1 VKFLLRICFVI
12 ALLCGFAQ
20 AHASTCTTLSAGA
33 SQSTVQSTLNSCGSG
48 NTVAFSAGLY
58 STSSSLTIPCGVSVT
73 GPAVWPN
80 TAIISTSTPAQN
92 IFSYATGGCTT
103 PMSLLWIQG
112 NNAGLLYTPGNT
124 GTYSNMTIEHNT
136 STNLPSYQTPGC
148 PNSCGSNP
156 YFFSGSTFFDGTQ
169 SSVLSNIT
177 IEFNSFG
184 DSNSCSAIIA
194 QNVDY
199 QGLCGGVFINL
210 GQTTN
215 ITFRY
220 NRVFH
225 TEEGFKMTQVGF
237 SVGAPIAQSNNVD
250 VEFNYFSNIHR
261 IEIEIQQGVIGNKIT
276 VNNNIFQDQLNPFY
290 GSLGIS
296 TPCCQF
302 MNADGTATSVSP
314 AITDSN
320 NVKVETLTNSSTGC
334 GEVFG
339 YEFWG
344 NGTQGNNNLVQG
356 NAIGYCPGF
365 TGGGFLWGY
374 GASPWQI
381 NNNIIQGAFMA
392 STQSVCG
399 GTSHPYTGTGY
410 IISEECQGN
419 PPTQTGNVLSA
430 TPAAVTSVA
439 PAISPASGSFSGPH
453 VVTMTDAGLTS
464 GAGPLGNTSIYYTT
478 DGSTPV
484 PGSGTTQ
491 LYTGGIT
498 LTSTTMVK
506 AVGFY
511 GAGYTPGAGPVP
523 YPYSYPSGFGYVPS
537 AVVSATYTSS
547 GGVTLSSVALSNVG
561 TVHSLVNGATIQ
573 MTATCTYSDGSTTSC
588 NTTDAYGNA
597 VSSWNSS
604 SSQVSISSSGLATAV
619 SVGTAANLTAV
630 VAGLTTPAWAMAV
643 TPAAATLSS
652 VSLAT
657 TGGVS
662 TIASGGVNQLLATC
676 HYSDSS
682 TTSCGTTDS
691 HGNAVNLWTST
702 APAIATASTSG
713 VVTGVAAGGT
723 SLSATV
729 GAPFSTGLGN
739 SIFDVAEPNMANYIN
754 ATYAVPPSGGGT
766 VNSCSVYIPAA
777 AQTNGALVDCGL
789 LPALTPTTSATSWL
803 CHATYTNV
811 ATTGPGAF
819 ITLPLTGCGMITSPV
834 WVASDTNAATS
845 SLGYWNCGGSCGT
858 TVPTSGNG
866 TYTAFFKA
874 ATYGTYTGLS
884 SAMTAGG
891 NLELSA
897 YVNFTPA
904 GGVTSNAV
912 ALTVTA
918 APPTLMSAYL
928 TTPGNVNTLTVGATL
943 QFAARCVYSDSST
956 TDCTVADIHGN
967 AVTVWTTSDATKAT
981 IGAVGS
987 ANPGLVTARAA
998 GTASIS
1004 ATVGSLS
1011 SAAFALTTSNPA
1023 VTLTGISLA
1032 TTGGVTGLFVGS
1044 TNALIATCLYS
1055 DGSTTNCTSLDSHG
1069 TLAGSYTST
1078 TPAHATV
1085 NATSGLVMGIAPGTT
1100 MLAAVADGLS
1110 SSAIPLTV
1118 LAVPSG
1124 TYNITITGPVS
1135 FSGTVTF

>member
-1 VKFLLRICFVI
+1 MMKRLCPLLVCIMAF
-12 ALLCGFAQ
+12 CGAAK

-33 SQSTVQSTLNSCGSG
+33 SQSAIQSALNSCGSG

-80 TAIISTSTPAQN
+80 TAILSTSAPTQN
-92 IFSYATGGCTT
+92 IFSYASGGCTAA
-103 PMSLLWIQG
+103 MSLQWIQG

-156 YFFSGSTFFDGTQ
+156 YFLSGSTFFNGTQ
-169 SSVLSNIT
+169 SSILSNIT
-177 IEFNSFG
+177 IEFNQFG

-199 QGLCGGVFINL
+199 QGLCAAVFINL

-220 NRVFH
+220 NRIFH
-225 TEEGFKMTQVGF
+225 LEEGFKMTQVGF
-237 SVGAPIAQSNNVD
+237 SVGAPIAQSKNLD
-250 VEFNYFSNIHR
+250 VEFNYFLNIHR
-261 IEIEIQQGVIGNKIT
+261 IEIEIQQGVIGTQDT
-276 VNNNIFQDQLNPFY
+276 VNNNVFQDQINPFY

-302 MNADGTATSVSP
+302 MNTDGTATSVNP

-320 NVKVETLTNSSTGC
+320 NVKVETLTNSTTGC

-344 NGTQGNNNLVQG
+344 QGTQGNNNLMQG
-356 NAIGYCPGF
+356 NAIGFCPGF

-374 GASPWQI
+374 GAGSWQI

-392 STQSVCG
+392 SNQSVCS
-399 GTSHPYTGTGY
+399 GTANPYTGPGY
-410 IISEECQGN
+410 ILSEECQGN

-430 TPAAVTSVA
+430 TPTAITSVA
-439 PAISPASGSFSGPH
+439 PAISPGSGSFSGPH

-491 LYTGGIT
+491 LYTGAIT
-498 LTSTTMVK
+498 LTSTTTVK

-523 YPYSYPSGFGYVPS
+523 YPYSYPSGYGYLPS

-561 TVHSLVNGATIQ
+561 SVHSITGGSTIQ
-573 MTATCTYSDGSTTSC
+573 MTATCTYSNGSTTAC
-588 NTTDAYGNA
+588 NTTDAFGNA

-604 SSQVSISSSGLATAV
+604 NAAVSISASGLATGV
-619 SVGTAANLTAV
+619 SIGSANLTAT
-630 VAGLTTPAWAMAV
+630 VAGLTTPNWAMAV
-643 TPAAATLSS
+643 TSNPISLSS

-662 TIASGGVNQLLATC
+662 TLAPGGVNQLLATC
-676 HYSDSS
+676 TYSDSS

-691 HGNAVNLWTST
+691 HGNVVNLWTTT
-702 APAIATASTSG
+702 APSVATVNSSG
-713 VVTGVAAGGT
+713 VVTGAAAGGT
-723 SLSATV
+723 SLTATV
-729 GAPFSTGLGN
+729 GAPIAAALGN
-739 SIFDVAEPNMANYIN
+739 ATFNTTFANNPNFIN
-754 ATYAVPPSGGGT
+754 ATYAVPPAGGGT
-766 VNSCSVYIPAA
+766 VNSCSLYIPAT
-777 AQTNGALVDCGL
+777 AQTSEAFADCGL
-789 LPALTPTTSATSWL
+789 LLAPTPTTSGTSWL
-803 CHATYTNV
+803 CHATYTYSG
-811 ATTGPGAF
+811 TTGPGTF
-819 ITLPLTGCGMITSPV
+819 VSLPLSGCGTITSPV

-845 SLGYWNCGGSCGT
+845 SLGYWNCGGSCGL
-858 TVPTSGNG
+858 TVPTSGTG
-866 TYTAFFKA
+866 AYTAFFKA
-874 ATYGTYTGLS
+874 ANYGTYTGLS

-891 NLELSA
+891 SVQLSA

-904 GGVTSNAV
+904 GGATSNAV

-987 ANPGLVTARAA
+987 ANPGLVTAQAA

-1085 NATSGLVMGIAPGTT
+1085 NATNGLVMGIAPGTT
-1100 MLAAVADGLS
+1100 MLTAVADGLS

-1118 LAVPSG
+1118 LAVPNG
-1124 TYNITITGPVS
+1124 TYSITITGPVS
-1135 FSGTVTF
+1135 FSGTVKF

>member
-1 VKFLLRICFVI
+1 MMKRLCPLLVCIMAF
-12 ALLCGFAQ
+12 CGAAK
-20 AHASTCTTLSAGA
+20 AHAATCATLSAGA
-33 SQSTVQSTLNSCGSG
+33 SQSTIQSALNSCGSG

-80 TAIISTSTPAQN
+80 TAILSTSAPTQN
-92 IFSYATGGCTT
+92 IFSYASGGCTAA
-103 PMSLLWIQG
+103 MSLQWIQG

-156 YFFSGSTFFDGTQ
+156 YFLSGSTFFNGTQ
-169 SSVLSNIT
+169 SSILSNIT
-177 IEFNSFG
+177 IEFNQFG

-199 QGLCGGVFINL
+199 QGLCAAVFINL

-220 NRVFH
+220 NRIFH
-225 TEEGFKMTQVGF
+225 LEEGFKMTQVGF
-237 SVGAPIAQSNNVD
+237 SVGAPIAQSKNLD
-250 VEFNYFSNIHR
+250 VEFNYFLNIHR
-261 IEIEIQQGVIGNKIT
+261 IEIEIQQGVIGTQDT
-276 VNNNIFQDQLNPFY
+276 VNNNVFQDQINPFY

-302 MNADGTATSVSP
+302 MNTDGTATSVNP

-320 NVKVETLTNSSTGC
+320 NVKVETLTNSTTGC

-344 NGTQGNNNLVQG
+344 QGTQGNNNLMQG
-356 NAIGYCPGF
+356 NAIGFCPGF

-374 GASPWQI
+374 GAGSWQI

-392 STQSVCG
+392 SNQSVCS
-399 GTSHPYTGTGY
+399 GTANPYTGPGY
-410 IISEECQGN
+410 ILSEECQGN

-430 TPAAVTSVA
+430 TPTAITSVA
-439 PAISPASGSFSGPH
+439 PAISPGSGSFSGPH

-491 LYTGGIT
+491 LYTGAIT
-498 LTSTTMVK
+498 LTSTTTVK

-523 YPYSYPSGFGYVPS
+523 YPYSYPSGYGYLPS

-561 TVHSLVNGATIQ
+561 SVHSITGGSTIQ
-573 MTATCTYSDGSTTSC
+573 MTATCTYSNGSTTAC
-588 NTTDAYGNA
+588 NTTDAFGNA

-604 SSQVSISSSGLATAV
+604 NAAVSISASGLATGV
-619 SVGTAANLTAV
+619 SIGSANLTAT
-630 VAGLTTPAWAMAV
+630 VAGLTTPNWAMAV
-643 TPAAATLSS
+643 TSNPISLSS

-662 TIASGGVNQLLATC
+662 TLAPGGVNQLLATC
-676 HYSDSS
+676 TYSDSS

-691 HGNAVNLWTST
+691 HGNVVNLWTTT
-702 APAIATASTSG
+702 APSVATVNSSG
-713 VVTGVAAGGT
+713 VVTGAAAGGT
-723 SLSATV
+723 SLTATV
-729 GAPFSTGLGN
+729 GAPIAAALGN
-739 SIFDVAEPNMANYIN
+739 ATFNTTFANNPNFIN
-754 ATYAVPPSGGGT
+754 ATYAVPPAGGGT
-766 VNSCSVYIPAA
+766 VNSCSLYIPAT
-777 AQTNGALVDCGL
+777 AQTSEAFADCGL
-789 LPALTPTTSATSWL
+789 LLAPTPTTSGTSWL
-803 CHATYTNV
+803 CHATYTYSG
-811 ATTGPGAF
+811 TTGPGTF
-819 ITLPLTGCGMITSPV
+819 VSLPLSGCGTITSPV

-845 SLGYWNCGGSCGT
+845 SLGYWNCGGSCGL
-858 TVPTSGNG
+858 TVPTSGTG
-866 TYTAFFKA
+866 AYTAFFKA
-874 ATYGTYTGLS
+874 ANYGTYTGLS

-891 NLELSA
+891 SVQLSA

-904 GGVTSNAV
+904 GGATSNAV

-987 ANPGLVTARAA
+987 ANP
-998 GTASIS
+998 
-1004 ATVGSLS
+1004 
-1011 SAAFALTTSNPA
+1011 
-1023 VTLTGISLA
+1023 
-1032 TTGGVTGLFVGS
+1032 
-1044 TNALIATCLYS
+1044 
-1055 DGSTTNCTSLDSHG
+1055 
-1069 TLAGSYTST
+1069 
-1078 TPAHATV
+1078 
-1085 NATSGLVMGIAPGTT
+1085 
-1100 MLAAVADGLS
+1100 
-1110 SSAIPLTV
+1110 
-1118 LAVPSG
+1118 
-1124 TYNITITGPVS
+1124 
-1135 FSGTVTF
+1135 